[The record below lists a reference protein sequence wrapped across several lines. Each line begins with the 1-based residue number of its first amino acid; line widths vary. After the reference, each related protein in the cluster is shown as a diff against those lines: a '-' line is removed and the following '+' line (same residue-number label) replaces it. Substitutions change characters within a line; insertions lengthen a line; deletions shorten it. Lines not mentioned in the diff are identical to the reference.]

1 MGYGGNWAPRAG
13 QQTRLRY
20 LEHQLASKNTTIDVK
35 IERAMLLSALG
46 RRVEAQQAF
55 VELLLQA
62 PTHFGAL
69 NEFGNCL
76 TSMGF
81 IAAACRVYS
90 EAITYHPTNP
100 TGHVNLANLLLRGG
114 DLAGAR
120 KHYESAL
127 RLNPNHP
134 QAHQGLGAAL
144 SGIGDRSSAKLHLQ
158 KGFANHFISSLP
170 YRGTKPPVPLL
181 LLVSSGSGN
190 IPTASFL
197 DDRIFMIS
205 VIVADFLDP
214 SVPLPAH
221 QLIFNAIGDADQC
234 APALEAAARLMERT
248 NAPIINDPATVIK
261 TGRIANAQRLRTFP
275 GVVTPR
281 MIAMP
286 RAVLVGPNAAATIS
300 GHGFAFPL
308 LLRSP
313 GFHTGHNFVMV
324 ESETE
329 LPTAA
334 ASLPG
339 DTILVIE
346 YLDAHG
352 KDGNA
357 RKFRVMMIDGRIYPL
372 HLAIS
377 RQWKVHY
384 FTSDMTTHPDY
395 RSEEAEFL
403 SDMPKT
409 LGNKAVTALE
419 KIGYELGLDY
429 GGIDFGL
436 SSRGDVLLFEAN
448 ATMVVNPPDPNE
460 RWAYRHS
467 AVTKILDAVR
477 NMILGRAMDIANH
490 NVA

>member
-20 LEHQLASKNTTIDVK
+20 LEHQLASKNATIDVK

-69 NEFGNCL
+69 NEFGNYL

-81 IAAACRVYS
+81 IAAA
-90 EAITYHPTNP
+90 
-100 TGHVNLANLLLRGG
+100 
-114 DLAGAR
+114 
-120 KHYESAL
+120 
-127 RLNPNHP
+127 
-134 QAHQGLGAAL
+134 
-144 SGIGDRSSAKLHLQ
+144 
-158 KGFANHFISSLP
+158 
-170 YRGTKPPVPLL
+170 LL

-261 TGRIANAQRLRTFP
+261 TGRIANAQRLRTLP

-286 RAVLVGPNAAATIS
+286 RAVLVRPNAAAAIS
-300 GHGFAFPL
+300 DHGFAFPL

-313 GFHTGHNFVMV
+313 V
-324 ESETE
+324 
-329 LPTAA
+329 
-334 ASLPG
+334 
-339 DTILVIE
+339 
-346 YLDAHG
+346 
-352 KDGNA
+352 
-357 RKFRVMMIDGRIYPL
+357 
-372 HLAIS
+372 S
-377 RQWKVHY
+377 R
-384 FTSDMTTHPDY
+384 
-395 RSEEAEFL
+395 
-403 SDMPKT
+403 
-409 LGNKAVTALE
+409 
-419 KIGYELGLDY
+419 
-429 GGIDFGL
+429 
-436 SSRGDVLLFEAN
+436 
-448 ATMVVNPPDPNE
+448 
-460 RWAYRHS
+460 
-467 AVTKILDAVR
+467 
-477 NMILGRAMDIANH
+477 
-490 NVA
+490 

>member
-1 MGYGGNWAPRAG
+1 MA
-13 QQTRLRY
+13 
-20 LEHQLASKNTTIDVK
+20 IDYDDEK
-35 IERAMLLSALG
+35 F
-46 RRVEAQQAF
+46 QPAF
-55 VELLLQA
+55 SGKVA
-62 PTHFGAL
+62 
-69 NEFGNCL
+69 EFGD
-76 TSMGF
+76 
-81 IAAACRVYS
+81 
-90 EAITYHPTNP
+90 
-100 TGHVNLANLLLRGG
+100 RG
-114 DLAGAR
+114 
-120 KHYESAL
+120 SAE
-127 RLNPNHP
+127 
-134 QAHQGLGAAL
+134 
-144 SGIGDRSSAKLHLQ
+144 LHLQ

-181 LLVSSGSGN
+181 QLVSSGSGN

-214 SVPLPAH
+214 SVSLPAH

-248 NAPIINDPATVIK
+248 NAPVINDPAAVIK
-261 TGRIANAQRLRTFP
+261 TGRIANAQRLRALP

-286 RAVLVGPNAAATIS
+286 RAVLAGPNAAAAVS

-313 GFHTGHNFVMV
+313 GFHTGHNFVRV
-324 ESETE
+324 ESEIE
-329 LPTAA
+329 LSTVA

-357 RKFRVMMIDGRIYPL
+357 RKYRVMMIDGRIYPL

-384 FTSDMTTHPDY
+384 FTSDMATHPDY

-403 SDMPKT
+403 GDMPKA
-409 LGNKAVTALE
+409 LGNKAVRALE

-436 SSRGDVLLFEAN
+436 SADGNVLLFEAN

-460 RWAYRHS
+460 RWAYRRS

-477 NMILGRAMDIANH
+477 NMILGRAMDITNH